1 MEGADKSTELL
12 RHPQGIGFFN
22 DLLVCFFSFE
32 EVSAGQSRDEPV
44 ISERD
49 KLELMNLCQENI
61 SMDFILE
68 MREAFQLFDKV
79 RFCSVGCRSCCYATP
94 RHSFGQ

>member
-1 MEGADKSTELL
+1 MKANGGTDPDVTKVHLS
-12 RHPQGIGFFN
+12 N
-22 DLLVCFFSFE
+22 FSFE
-32 EVSAGQSRDEPV
+32 EVSGGGHSRDEPL

-49 KLELMNLCQENI
+49 KRELMSLCQENI

-79 RFCSVGCRSCCYATP
+79 SPTTLY
-94 RHSFGQ
+94 

>member
-1 MEGADKSTELL
+1 MRNQYATSVLCS
-12 RHPQGIGFFN
+12 PSFFWIDFN
-22 DLLVCFFSFE
+22 QNLSDYSFE
-32 EVSAGQSRDEPV
+32 EVSGGGHSRDEPL

-49 KLELMNLCQENI
+49 KRELMSLAQENI

-79 RFCSVGCRSCCYATP
+79 S
-94 RHSFGQ
+94 